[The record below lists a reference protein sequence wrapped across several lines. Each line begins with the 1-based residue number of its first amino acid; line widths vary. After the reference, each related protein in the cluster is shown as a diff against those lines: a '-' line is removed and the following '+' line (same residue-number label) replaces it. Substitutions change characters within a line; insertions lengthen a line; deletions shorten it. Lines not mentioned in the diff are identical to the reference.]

1 MKIIMTKHLLHLL
14 IVLCCMSCSTASKE
28 SLSLNST
35 GVSLVM
41 ATYRSTQVQD
51 VVYNLSFAIPKEK
64 ETPIASR
71 LTLDMTINDLS
82 HPVYLDFKEQ
92 ASALQS
98 VVVNEKAITI
108 IHDKEHLIIPIEAL
122 HLGKNVIDIA
132 FMAGELS
139 LNRNDD
145 YLHTLLVPDRA
156 RTVFPCF
163 DQPNIKATYLVKI
176 IAPKDWEVL
185 CGAPLASKET
195 EGEISTYQFEPS
207 DKMSTYL
214 FSFVAG
220 KFTTL
225 ASQDTKRTMN
235 MLYRETN
242 EEKIAAST
250 ASIFGLHQSSLDFLE
265 DYTQVDFPFQ
275 KFDFATIPGFQ
286 YGGMEH
292 TGAIQYRESSLFLDN
307 SATRS
312 QELSRAKLIAH
323 ETAHMWFGN
332 LVTMQWFNDVWMKEV
347 FANFMA
353 DKIVNPVF
361 TDINHDLQFLT
372 SHYPRAYGVDRTQGT
387 NPIRQD
393 LDNLKNAG
401 SLYGSIIYNKA
412 PIMMR
417 QLELALGETKFKEG
431 IREYIKEYA
440 NSNADWN
447 GLVTILNTKTDL
459 DLKKWSD
466 IWVNSTGRPV
476 FSGDIQYDDAKKI
489 KQFTL
494 TQNAEDGLDKYWPQS
509 FDISLVYEDSIITI
523 PVVSNAKNIEVPQA
537 IGASQPL
544 YILYNSNGYGY
555 GVFPVSQSAI
565 TQISSIEEEVS
576 RAHAYLNSY
585 ENTLTGALVNTVTF
599 ENLKKGIATESNEL
613 ILRMITGQASYLYWN
628 SFTQK
633 QRETFQPDLEKS
645 IYTRLK
651 QSESKSIKKTL
662 FNTYSEIAHSETGVA
677 RLYRIWNKEQT
688 IDNLILNKDDYTSLA
703 ELLALYN
710 HPDAETILAKAKSEL
725 TNPDKIQRFE
735 FLAPALD
742 ADPVVRTAYFES
754 FKEAKNREKENWVQ
768 TACSYIHHPLRQEDG
783 IKNVAISLELLE
795 EIQETG
801 DIFFPLGWLN
811 STIGLYTSK
820 DAYFMVENY
829 ITTNPMLDK
838 NLKKKLLQATDN
850 LYRRQGKQ

>member
-1 MKIIMTKHLLHLL
+1 MKIIMTKHLLPLL

-71 LTLDMTINDLS
+71 LTLDMTINNLS
-82 HPVYLDFKEQ
+82 HPLYLDFKEQ

-98 VVVNEKAITI
+98 VVVNKKTITI
-108 IHDKEHLIIPIEAL
+108 THNKEHLIIPIEAL

-145 YLHTLLVPDRA
+145 YLYSLLVPDRA

-163 DQPNIKATYLVKI
+163 DQPNIKARYLVKI

-185 CGAPLASKET
+185 CGAPLESKET
-195 EGEISTYQFEPS
+195 EGEITTYQFEPS
-207 DKMSTYL
+207 DKMSTYQ

-220 KFTTL
+220 RFTAVT
-225 ASQDTKRTMN
+225 SQDTKRTMN

-242 EEKIAAST
+242 EEKITAST
-250 ASIFGLHQSSLDFLE
+250 ASIFELHQSALDFLE
-265 DYTQVDFPFQ
+265 DYTHYDYPFK
-275 KFDFATIPGFQ
+275 KFDFAAIPGFQ

-292 TGAIQYRESSLFLDN
+292 IGAILYRESSLFLDS

-347 FANFMA
+347 FANFIA

-361 TDINHDLQFLT
+361 TDINHDLLFLS
-372 SHYPRAYGVDRTQGT
+372 SHHTGAYSVDRTQGA
-387 NPIRQD
+387 NPIRQE

-417 QLELALGETKFKEG
+417 QLELALGETKFKDG
-431 IREYIKEYA
+431 IREYIKAYA

-447 GLVTILNTKTDL
+447 GLVTILDAKTNL

-466 IWVNSTGRPV
+466 VWVNSIGRPV
-476 FSGDIQYDDAKKI
+476 FFGDIQYDDTKKI
-489 KQFTL
+489 KQFIL
-494 TQNAEDGLDKYWPQS
+494 TQKAEDGSEKYWPQS
-509 FDISLVYEDSIITI
+509 FDISLVYKDSIIII
-523 PVVSNAKNIEVPQA
+523 PVVSNAKNIEVTQA
-537 IGASQPL
+537 IGALQPL

-555 GVFPVSQSAI
+555 GVFPVSEEDV

-585 ENTLTGALVNTVTF
+585 ENTLNGTIANTVAF

-613 ILRMITGQASYLYWN
+613 ILRMITGQASNLYWN
-628 SFTQK
+628 SFTQE
-633 QRETFQPDLEKS
+633 QRDAYQLDLEKS

-651 QSESKSIKKTL
+651 QSESKNIKKTL
-662 FNTYSEIAHSETGVA
+662 YNTYKSIAYSENGIAT
-677 RLYRIWNKEQT
+677 LYRIWSKKET
-688 IDNLILNKDDYTSLA
+688 IDNLILNKDNYTSLA
-703 ELLALYN
+703 QLLALYN
-710 HPDAETILAKAKSEL
+710 HPDAKSILAKAKSEL

-754 FKEAKNREKENWVQ
+754 FKEAKNREKENWVL

-811 STIGLYTSK
+811 STIGRYTSE
-820 DAYFMVENY
+820 DAFIMVENY
-829 ITTNPMLDK
+829 ITSHPMLDK
-838 NLKKKLLQATDN
+838 SLKEKLLQATDN
-850 LYRRQGKQ
+850 LYRRQGKE

>member
-1 MKIIMTKHLLHLL
+1 
-14 IVLCCMSCSTASKE
+14 
-28 SLSLNST
+28 
-35 GVSLVM
+35 M
-41 ATYRSTQVQD
+41 AQYRSTQVQD
-51 VVYNLSFAIPKEK
+51 VVYKLSFAIPEGK

-71 LTLDMTINDLS
+71 LTLEVTINDLS
-82 HPVYLDFKEQ
+82 YPLYLDFKEE
-92 ASALQS
+92 ASALEG
-98 VVVNEKAITI
+98 VMVNSTETI
-108 IHDKEHLIIPIEAL
+108 IVHDKEHLIIPIEAL
-122 HLGKNVIDIA
+122 QLGKNTIDIA
-132 FMAGELS
+132 FTAGELS
-139 LNRNDD
+139 LNRNED
-145 YLHTLLVPDRA
+145 YLYTLLVPDRA

-163 DQPNIKATYLVKI
+163 DQPNIKATYVVKI
-176 IAPKDWEVL
+176 IAPKDWEVI
-185 CGAPLASKET
+185 CGAPLASQKT
-195 EGEISTYQFEPS
+195 EGEITTYQFKPS

-220 KFTTL
+220 KFETV
-225 ASQDTKRTMN
+225 ASQDTKRVMN

-242 EEKIAAST
+242 EEKITAST
-250 ASIFGLHQSSLDFLE
+250 RSIFELHQSSLDFLE

-332 LVTMQWFNDVWMKEV
+332 LVTMEWFNDVWMKEV

-431 IREYIKEYA
+431 IREYIKAYA

-447 GLVTILNTKTDL
+447 GLVTILDAKTEL
-459 DLKKWSD
+459 DLKTWSD
-466 IWVNSTGRPV
+466 VWVNSTGRPI
-476 FSGDIQYDDAKKI
+476 FSGDIQYDEEKKI

-494 TQNAEDGLDKYWPQS
+494 TQTAEDGSEKYWPQS
-509 FDISLVYEDSIITI
+509 FDISLVYKDSIRTI
-523 PVVSNAKNIEVPQA
+523 PVVSNAQRIEVSQA

-555 GVFPVSQSAI
+555 GVFPVNEQAA
-565 TQISSIEEEVS
+565 TQISAIKEEVS
-576 RAHAYLNSY
+576 RAHAYLNNY
-585 ENTLTGALVNTVTF
+585 ENTLHGSIANTLAF
-599 ENLKKGIATESNEL
+599 ENLQKGIATESNEL
-613 ILRMITGQASYLYWN
+613 ILRMIAGQASNLYWN
-628 SFTQK
+628 SFTEQ
-633 QRETFQPDLEKS
+633 QRETYQSDLEKT

-651 QSESKSIKKTL
+651 QSESKNIKKTL
-662 FNTYSEIAHSETGVA
+662 FNTYRSIAHSEKGVGT
-677 RLYRIWNKEQT
+677 LYRIWNTEET
-688 IDNLILNKDDYTSLA
+688 IDNLILNKDNYTSLA
-703 ELLALYN
+703 QLLALYD
-710 HPDAETILAKAKSEL
+710 HPDAVAILAKAKSKL

-735 FLAPALD
+735 FLAPALN
-742 ADPVVRTAYFES
+742 ANPAVRTAYFES
-754 FKEAKNREKENWVQ
+754 FKEAKNREKENWTQ

-783 IKNVAISLELLE
+783 IKNVAMSLELLE

-811 STIGLYTSK
+811 STIGRYTSK
-820 DAYFMVENY
+820 EAHTMVKDYIASHPELDA
-829 ITTNPMLDK
+829 
-838 NLKKKLLQATDN
+838 NLMRKLLQATDN
-850 LYRRQGKQ
+850 LNRRQVKR